1 VRIIIRATCKEDVID
16 ALAEDAAIGHQ
27 NVGRSVCAR
36 RGQPSAAFLLTLE
49 EHVKIIVRT
58 FMLVAVCTIATRA
71 LAQEP
76 VQGQAA
82 ARNAFPVPSTV
93 RVTRDLVYAEYG
105 SRRLKLDLYLPPQS
119 SPAKLYPGV
128 VVVRG
133 GGWRQGDKE
142 AFGFIAGQLAK
153 EGIAAASIEY
163 RVSDEAKFPAAA
175 YDVKAAVRWMRA
187 NGRAHGINPK
197 TIGAIG
203 GSAGGHLVALLATSG
218 GIKELEGTGGNA
230 ATSSAVQAVVSMACV
245 CNLDV
250 DDGGGAISGF
260 IGTPLSAHA
269 DAVKLGSPVAH
280 VSRQSAPLLL
290 LHSRTDPVVPY
301 AMSVEIEQRYRRA
314 GATATLKTIDAP
326 DTHAFWNQTTYFP
339 ETIRLA
345 VDFLRAHLR

>member
-1 VRIIIRATCKEDVID
+1 MKAAAWTTIVI
-16 ALAEDAAIGHQ
+16 ASAI
-27 NVGRSVCAR
+27 
-36 RGQPSAAFLLTLE
+36 
-49 EHVKIIVRT
+49 
-58 FMLVAVCTIATRA
+58 AVRA

-93 RVTRDLVYAEYG
+93 PVTRDLVYAEYG

-119 SPAKLYPGV
+119 NSSTMYPGV

-163 RVSDEAKFPAAA
+163 RTSDEAKFPAAA

-187 NGRAHGINPK
+187 NARAHGINPK
-197 TIGAIG
+197 AIGAIG
-203 GSAGGHLVALLATSG
+203 GSAGGHLVATSG
-218 GIKELEGTGGNA
+218 GIKELEGAGGNA

-301 AMSVEIEQRYRRA
+301 AMSTEIEARYRRA

-326 DTHAFWNQTTYFP
+326 DTHAFWNQTKYFP
-339 ETIRLA
+339 ETMRLA
-345 VDFLRAHLR
+345 VDFFRTHLK